1 MRDLQGMEENE
12 KVHDEIRKK
21 WKEFSSDRP
30 TQKKCQEN
38 LNMKLLI

>member
-21 WKEFSSDRP
+21 WKEFSSDPLKRNA
-30 TQKKCQEN
+30 KK
-38 LNMKLLI
+38 I